1 MARRNDHEIKS
12 SFRLNMLNPQH
23 VKINRVIQN
32 LNPDIYKSKN
42 QFLIEAC
49 QFYIDHYGEED
60 LMEKA
65 DKKEA
70 SYLLQEDLEGIR
82 KEIKEAAVTEARKE
96 VIKLLGGVISGMNF
110 NLQPVRAPAVGGEAP
125 ETEDSVMEDADVAGF
140 AMGWMAKGDGL
151 P

>member
-1 MARRNDHEIKS
+1 MARKNSYEVKS

-23 VKINRVIQN
+23 VKINHVIQN

-65 DKKEA
+65 DKNRDP
-70 SYLLQEDLEGIR
+70 YLSREDLAEIR
-82 KEIKEAAVTEARKE
+82 EELIEAAVMEARKE
-96 VIKLLGGVISGMNF
+96 VMKLLGGMISGMNGTP
-110 NLQPVRAPAVGGEAP
+110 QPVKAPAVKEEVP
-125 ETEDSVMEDADVAGF
+125 ETETDVMEDADVAGF
-140 AMGWMAKGDGL
+140 AMGWMAKGD
-151 P
+151 